1 MRSVPDLSEKK
12 DNSPCRNCLLAP
24 SSRGTKTYDL
34 SPPKPPSL
42 WTMVC
47 APSSFA
53 STATSSA
60 PGDGDEEGNAQ
71 RGPEGLQAPIWVCTQ
86 VLEDSLPLSAWMFHA
101 QEATNCL
108 IGLVTHS
115 EYCPNHPS
123 HGFFFFFFFFCF
135 LFFFVPSP
143 AWSDIVQKPLHL
155 LWLLQLQLSSIHRID
170 AQESSGRL
178 PVRSA
183 WPAPF
188 PFALGEAEGKAPS
201 VQPCRS
207 TKEARSGEH
216 GIDELNTCLL

>member
-1 MRSVPDLSEKK
+1 MCSKLLRLHSDVQRAWRWGRRGQRTERTRRASSTHLGMHSGVGRLSSSICLDVPRTRSDKLLDRTCDPLRILSE
-12 DNSPCRNCLLAP
+12 SPI
-24 SSRGTKTYDL
+24 T
-34 SPPKPPSL
+34 
-42 WTMVC
+42 W
-47 APSSFA
+47 F
-53 STATSSA
+53 
-60 PGDGDEEGNAQ
+60 
-71 RGPEGLQAPIWVCTQ
+71 
-86 VLEDSLPLSAWMFHA
+86 
-101 QEATNCL
+101 
-108 IGLVTHS
+108 
-115 EYCPNHPS
+115 
-123 HGFFFFFFFFCF
+123 FFFFFFFFCF